1 MMRTRTATL
10 QMRIVAVTLMLT
22 LAITAAAAPQ
32 EPVGEA
38 LAGSWQL
45 DPERSD
51 DGARALDRAMG
62 DIARVLRPRNGRDGL
77 SSGTSRAVLEAQ
89 LLAPLTLPRKRVRIR
104 LREDAAIF
112 RIDDEPL
119 ETLSTDGRP
128 SVVDGD
134 RRGVRIAAWEEG
146 ALWIERTSDRG
157 TRVVE
162 SWRRT
167 DTGIRADYQ
176 VRNPLF
182 EDPVRF
188 SLHFVPTGS
197 EAES

>member
-1 MMRTRTATL
+1 
-10 QMRIVAVTLMLT
+10 MRIRTGMLHARRVALT
-22 LAITAAAAPQ
+22 ALLVLATDSIAAPA
-32 EPVGEA
+32 ESVDES

-51 DGARALDRAMG
+51 DGARALDRALG
-62 DIARVLRPRNGRDGL
+62 DIARVLRPRDGRDGL

-89 LLAPLTLPRKRVRIR
+89 LLAPLNLPRERVRIR

-112 RIDDEPL
+112 RIDDGAPEA
-119 ETLSTDGRP
+119 LSTDGRP

-167 DTGIRADYQ
+167 DTGIRADYR
-176 VRNPLF
+176 VRNDLF
-182 EDPVRF
+182 EDPVGF

-197 EAES
+197 EAGS